1 MIFPF
6 IAVHTIC
13 FFSFSD
19 IFSVAVEEI
28 LKFLA
33 ADSNT
38 AVEEMSI
45 GEERSRTGP
54 SFEIPVEASASA

>member
-1 MIFPF
+1 M
-6 IAVHTIC
+6 
-13 FFSFSD
+13 
-19 IFSVAVEEI
+19 EEI

-33 ADSNT
+33 ADPST

-54 SFEIPVEASASA
+54 SFEIPLEATASA

>member
-1 MIFPF
+1 M
-6 IAVHTIC
+6 
-13 FFSFSD
+13 
-19 IFSVAVEEI
+19 EEI

-33 ADSNT
+33 ADPST

-54 SFEIPVEASASA
+54 SFVIPVEASASA